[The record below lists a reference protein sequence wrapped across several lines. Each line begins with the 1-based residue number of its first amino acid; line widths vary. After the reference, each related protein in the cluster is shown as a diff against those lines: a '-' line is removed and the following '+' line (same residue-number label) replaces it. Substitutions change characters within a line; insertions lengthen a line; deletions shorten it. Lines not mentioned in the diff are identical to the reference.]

1 MTTLGELIV
10 KLSLDTSNFQKQI
23 KDIQSNISKSK
34 DSLGLDLEANIS
46 ANKAS
51 FNNLA
56 KELKT
61 AEKHLDTTIK
71 YYNDNSI
78 KIKVNDSELNNLE
91 KRIKSLALINKIV
104 NIEVNVDDSELNNLE
119 KRIRSFTLLGSLVA
133 VKATVDDSEL
143 DDLNQHLDKK
153 VQHSKEVNNYFASN
167 PIKPRV
173 DSSALDNL
181 NKQLDDLTSNSY
193 EIPVSFLIDK
203 NSVEKTK
210 QLVSLSIEL
219 GLTEGI
225 RNGLTN
231 TSSAIESVIKSSTSN
246 ALRRAFTEKQNINI
260 QQNVTTKSSNT
271 SQVTSSIVERN
282 KEKTASNRSSKENRE
297 GNANSLGLNQLPNL
311 LLNSFGKLGQ
321 ITQSL
326 GPAIRSGI
334 NTSIERLRRVF
345 TGGKAIIQGK
355 GESQSSGSKDKTIEA
370 KVLIDSSN
378 IEEIKDDLEKAENVL
393 LETINTFDSGR
404 ITPVVNLDNI
414 NNLKNNLSGLKNDLN
429 NLIAHYSSS
438 AISLQINPDSQANVK
453 KLIQDLTNIFNIV
466 NNLILDIK
474 VNDTNL
480 TNIEQR
486 INAIKQNPHAV
497 NIVYN
502 LSNLN
507 LDEAIS
513 TNDKTIQIQ
522 INNDFINILRND
534 IQEIKTSFAT
544 IFSEV
549 SDNADLAVVTNIK
562 NKLKELEDSF
572 SDIVNNLN
580 GILNNLSEKQIQ
592 FNISEESYV
601 NINNI
606 SNNLNSLRNIIIQ
619 VEEEINKLNAALND
633 TSNDSNLAQTSIN
646 NLSTK
651 LDEIKGKLDNEI
663 SLSINQSSIENAISQ
678 LDTAIENIQVKLKSL
693 NATPTQSS
701 EVDNQKTTVDF
712 DVNAQKLVTELGGVK
727 NILNDAIEYFSNN
740 SINLN
745 INELNT
751 SSLIE
756 DINNLRNLL
765 NQLIEVKDVEISI
778 TTQNQNLNQIVEQIN
793 NVINSLELLQSTKT
807 QSININASEDIGA
820 DLLNSLNTFK
830 NSIESKIDEINT
842 EINNKPIEIN
852 TSEVRNQV
860 EQTQQYLDSNT
871 LVVRINLNEID
882 KDNISNAIN
891 EVCEVV
897 KAKKQ
902 ELENITLNIRPVNT
916 ENLDSTKQS
925 IDNLT
930 ETIEN
935 LNNNKTVEIN
945 IFFRSDI
952 SNYSE
957 NIEQINNSL
966 AGLALSGVVEI
977 RAYLSADVLEQS
989 QDIVNRFRSELQK
1002 TPVGITLSIANLESF
1017 KSLIQRTIADLSDIR
1032 IAAFVDG
1039 DFSNFTATATANA
1052 NAVEENNK
1060 KIASLTK
1067 ILNDLKQI
1075 LDLEYNIDV
1084 NFSDYENLIL
1094 KIDEILIKIN
1104 NLKNNLSIDT
1114 TELVSSIKAI
1124 ENATQ
1129 KINELKASASVP
1141 VLFNIISNLDV
1152 NNENFEESLKAAENK
1167 INDFSNFVNNKIQEI
1182 NDKKINITTEINNP
1196 LNAVSDVLDNIQLQ
1210 ALNVQLNPESENARA
1225 ALLNLLNNL
1234 QELIDDNDLE
1244 YNISVNNPE
1253 EAIEQ
1258 ITKIL
1263 ESIKGIKKYLND
1275 NVFKI
1280 NFDDNSI
1287 SSLDLLINNIIL
1299 KLDTYKQAI
1308 ESANSNVFIAK
1319 IDLTNLDEVNITSK
1333 IQIISDQLREGADA
1347 LSAIKIAVPELD
1359 DTQISGGIESVNNLI
1374 NAIIQ
1379 LNQNNLSSI
1388 NISFSG
1394 DNPNALREQINA
1406 LVATLNSLQISGNI
1420 TIQVAV
1426 NSAAESQIKAII
1438 KECQDEINKN
1448 DNKVVIDFNVSN
1460 TVLNEV
1466 NSLLDSVTQVVNSKV
1481 LNLQIGNAVES
1492 LGHIQSSADRSQN
1505 SLNNLIQVLDNLK
1518 NKLAEEFNVKINA
1531 NQINTLTENIQQKIN
1546 SLQNLNIEEATN
1558 NQSINLDFQINRQ
1571 SAIERLTELLTNLQ
1585 SILNN
1590 NILSINVNLQN
1601 LNEIINQVN
1610 SICEV
1615 VKENNQCVL
1624 DNKVVFGVD
1633 EQSAQK
1639 VTSSIS
1645 AIGEALRQYKLDLEA
1660 VNQTSITTHLQSVNE
1675 AVKEIDKNVKSLTAN
1690 LKTPLNIVINQT
1702 PDLNNLSE
1710 ILQLLD
1716 NTAKSIKNTFDSD
1729 INIDLKGI
1737 PVVDDFIA
1745 KLEELRESII
1755 SISDLSKV
1763 KIGMLDDTSNFLIQ
1777 ANQIIEKL
1785 KEITSLADN
1794 VRNVISG
1801 HQALN
1806 ESTGTSTQKEQVKSN
1821 LADVDASLVNFTQG
1835 MNQVKS
1841 YLTDLKT
1848 FVNDSTTIARNIE
1861 SLKNLLNQFENLS
1874 LDIKNI
1880 DSFRQLQELTS
1891 NVIQNLSNFDKNYE
1905 IEITVKEAESL
1916 AGDLRKISNL
1926 ILENF
1931 NTVNLIEINVDLSK
1945 FEESLKS
1952 VPFAA
1957 DDLAEKINKKLN
1969 LLKAEIKIDDASLLN
1984 SVNESLNLIKQA
1996 LNEFNFKLSV
2006 GTNSK
2011 EIADNIHLICEA
2023 AKDTQKCLN
2032 NNEINIKYNLESF
2045 SNLNNLI
2052 KQLTESLEKLEAAAK
2067 KVNNIKIELPQ
2078 IKQLEYANVTQD
2090 SSQLSKKTIDSSKST
2105 ESKKQF
2111 IVTQQPNPQIEMSL
2125 ESNEVENINERIAEL
2140 EKQANSLTAKSL
2152 KELETI
2158 LNASITDKNII
2169 LQDVIK
2175 WAKSFASII
2184 DNAVELSKEDT
2195 SGSYKGNIEK
2205 IINKTK
2211 TVILKFQKIYL
2222 DKLNPSDALD
2232 VLEAFE
2238 NELKGLGQTENK
2250 IIDFVFNQKK
2260 LIASINKIASKLPT
2274 TNSSTRLDDI
2284 LNQSLNL
2291 KNIAKSIN
2299 PTKPENLATKYK
2311 EKLTKI
2317 QQEIIESI
2325 QKTGGVDPATINES
2339 INKALNAIEKTITNK
2354 IANSGKKIDTS
2365 FIDTFKQ
2372 ELINNV
2378 SDANKAISSQ
2388 GLDFIYNYI
2397 KNTANVASMQ
2407 DADIPSTPNQQFLQD
2422 DFIKI
2427 TNLYK
2432 EVNDTFIQQIKEI
2445 LPKIQSLNIDAEVFA
2460 LLKTLSKYIKDN
2472 VLDVKNKLESTSE
2485 SYKTAY
2491 SSTPQ
2496 QSRQINQSKAS
2507 AIEGID
2513 DSYKNV
2519 GKNIV
2524 DTFESQIALL
2534 DDESIKDEFKKVL
2547 QGIKDVFGIA
2557 SPAKKIIEVA
2567 VNITKTF
2574 FDSIKNGFKAGRL
2587 IIDNIIQGLF
2597 RQFGEIKDIPDHL
2610 FDLNIAKPELGEFRK
2625 LEDYIEIY
2633 KHLREELLT
2642 DENQK
2647 RELDDYSKAGKLNFI
2662 NPRQNLDKIQNPY
2675 NSKKIDDIR
2684 NEKLEDVIGIIMNS
2698 RGQIIEEFN
2707 IAKERSEKYVQF
2719 DSDKLFLK
2727 IYEAARKSNDKI
2739 FYSVAHN
2746 HPNFAKKGYAP
2757 RNSVIT
2763 SQQDHNSIGLM
2774 KILLQLSA
2782 KIKRSEGH
2790 KPIHMKPLP
2799 EIVVAGKGTALFD
2812 GKDSWIPAITSNLKR
2827 FEKIYSQE
2835 ELDKLYKQFQSDFD
2849 FYFKTLIKKY
2859 KDNDELLV
2867 DIKELRE
2874 KMSLY
2879 SRKEFNNL
2887 LAKMYKDKLV
2897 NFKELEKSGIHDA
2910 GARTNYLLQVTTA
2923 PVNPKVGKDGKRNLA
2938 SERTGIAEAVQLT
2951 PKAIK
2956 QNLIQNP
2963 IDYVI
2968 DDSYKNIGKNIV
2980 DTFESQI
2987 ASIDNQVIKNAFE
3000 GVLKIIKKV
3009 FGIASPS
3016 TELRDVGYNVV
3027 HSYSNSVVAELAVV
3041 THAIGKAFLNT
3052 INPSII
3058 IKKAKETGEKVAE
3071 IREEIKKLEDKR
3083 LEKQGELESEL
3094 TGLREEKIRVESISH
3109 DTSSAVLEKQASKN
3123 KKIKETE
3130 KAVSKLNEEKARIE
3144 GLTVFSEVKKK
3155 ERDREIENQK
3165 KIARQPISDLEKE
3178 RREIS
3183 ANKKLNEE
3191 DKKERIQSINQK
3203 IREKSLEVEKEI
3215 QKLEEQKQLSI
3226 SEKDKTAKIEKI
3238 NKQIKQKELESKK
3251 ELLRLDKEITALK
3264 KNETTAEESKKKE
3277 LERLDKEIAKKE
3289 AELNSMNERVNKEIL
3304 KKQNQIRFN
3313 DTEALERKKESKK
3326 DEKESIKAENEDK
3339 IIDLKRKNEQLEFL
3353 KTDVTSKERRGYKKE
3368 LEGYEKERKETEKKL
3383 HLELS
3388 TGNKAELRELLE
3400 FEESSFDPD
3409 TAKIENLKEKIK
3421 LIENLEAELD
3431 NIEEEIKKVN
3441 AKNER
3446 NFTVKEEKEL
3456 DENIENL
3463 INKLR
3468 ELKENKKIKNK
3479 NFDEFINNEI
3489 KKLEDEDRIL
3499 EEEFGRTL
3507 PEDIEERKEIQEKRD
3522 KLVEKMNRLD
3532 FDERRRGY
3540 TKEQKTRD
3548 DKEIKQTQAEL
3559 KSLQNERTNRQK
3571 GKIGKEQKQKYEEQI
3586 KENKASIARL
3596 EEEIKQA
3603 EKEAM
3608 QAEKDYQ
3615 NASRIDKFAK
3625 LSETYGKELD
3635 NIQDK
3640 VNAIKNTEEE
3650 LIDKRKE
3657 AALKLKDLSD
3667 YEKDIIQGS
3676 DQKASAEMIQSLR
3689 ARSEALNNEITK
3701 EENKAK
3707 KKIEELKNQK
3717 NKLEKEL
3724 DKKIKKEQKFDIK
3737 AEFSQYTQQ
3746 NIRKEIKAIIEHPDL
3761 SEEEK
3766 EIKLRNFKIL
3776 LEGGQVEIEQY
3787 TDPIESEET
3796 KINLVTTE
3804 DYTEF
3809 QAISAPDASV
3819 HSEIVDD
3826 IKEASL
3832 PDPEKL
3838 SEGIN
3843 KLTEINGLA
3852 KIAGEEFHNAISPL
3866 IELGNTIDDTFSPL
3880 TNVFYN
3886 ISDFMSILTDK
3897 IIALGEEIIKL
3908 EPSLRKINSIV
3919 GEAKSGKEIDFAINA
3934 SKQYNVSISDGLE
3947 AYGQLL
3953 AAAQNTKL
3961 EGQGIQDLYKGI
3973 ASSINALGITGKD
3986 VTYILL
3992 AYTQILA
3999 KGKLSMEELRQ
4010 QLGEKFP
4017 PAMEIFAQAIGKTI
4031 PELIDLTSQGAIL
4044 SADILPNVGKIL
4056 RARYEGSAQNA
4067 SGLAIT
4073 LTKLQNIGTE
4083 AVLHI
4088 IDSFELLIGIIP
4100 KAIIN
4105 IADSFSILTNAIK
4118 GVTSA
4123 AIILSIAI
4131 AGIALLIA
4139 PAIFS
4144 GITASLAASTSLKGV
4159 IAVLQTSFPST
4170 FKIIGI
4176 ASGAAFHNGLNEF
4189 FGGRNPLKIITNAF
4203 SFISEYLSIS
4213 LKPVLNTFKEFAKSI
4228 SPVFSF
4234 LGGAFKGI
4242 FTVTAVHTIIQ
4253 FLSKMASIIL
4263 SQAIPAVIKLGSA
4276 FFSTFITIGLTSIK
4290 KIKISIGSLAKGAA
4304 SLAITFG
4311 TLFLSAADFS
4321 VPFKEGFNDISKS
4334 IENAANA
4341 FRDFNNELKKTKGN
4355 KPNFSAYQS
4364 IPSKGFQLNPFVVIG
4379 VQGEEESYVED
4390 ERRKRIN
4397 YAAHLV
4403 KSGKMSPEQLKDYYD
4418 EQVERGNLGS
4428 TYQPLTWFDKGYG
4441 SFKRQVDIGA
4451 NDENKPKVYTKNQ
4464 IKIAKE
4470 LGMYGTIVR
4479 DTDYDALESVK
4490 MFLNNMLEL
4499 KDSIEKDLFKEVED
4513 NIKELKKYNQDKD
4526 SNFSQDKT
4534 KINKLINKQKELS
4547 EKRQK
4552 AFESNDEKEIDRID
4566 KEYSNIEKEKQ
4577 SIISRYSSKYKELE
4591 NVKETLI
4598 KQKELA
4604 EKLFPGFK
4612 VGSFFDE
4619 LIKKIDTFSK
4629 QYKDLLPKGAIP
4641 EIESRY
4647 TKIVSNLNK
4656 FTKAYDEYLQ
4666 ELEIESNEKEAEIYK
4681 NLDKGTI
4688 SQSDADIQLLNLKI
4702 NQLNKTFDAIDNEI
4716 KTKTQALNLLNS
4728 IPSSELGE
4736 SDKERIEEL
4745 QKEINKAKVDR
4756 SKASVD
4762 ISKANLDLRNKI
4774 KDAKKQIEDYN
4785 LAVQKQIEDARFEL
4799 RKAVIELNNRFS
4811 GKTLKLLLKGMGDN
4825 ELTQLAQVVSEFIT
4839 EINELA
4845 LEKIQQEQKALEDA
4859 RKDIEDK
4866 RKLSEAIQL
4875 LGKSANENVNAIK
4888 NFAQQS
4894 TATFKKLFE
4903 ESFKEL
4909 ERLRK
4914 EMKFTNKQVSY
4925 IEESVDK
4932 TGKSM
4937 NRLGSGVLS
4946 LNRNLSDSVY
4956 KFALIKNYLS
4966 NIGSS
4971 KIVTISVQSN
4981 RQNTPNNNLPGNIL
4995 PSIRP
5000 SHVSNPSSIQIANN
5014 NTGFN
5019 QGVKIASASL
5029 NLIGYER
5036 GNTSS
5041 SFNSSNRLNPKD
5053 YINFRKNNEN
5063 EIALG
5068 FLKPKSKPL
5077 RYQAIPHDDN
5087 PTLEERLKT
5096 EEAMYNRLRNI
5107 SNYRSS
5113 PINPNVEQI
5122 FLNVIQR
5129 SSYNQ
5134 IVDFLNNPKYNNAK
5148 TTNYGMPEKEKRH
5161 FTLEAVKKRNE
5172 EREKLNFGDHAKNFG
5187 SRIPVIGGVIGD
5199 VVGTPLNILENYF
5212 LNKQESNRIPQH
5224 SKQIVPTLRK
5234 LNLRSVNSLDS
5245 QSILKLGNELQKAGL
5260 TSKQELVLPTNSVT
5274 LTPPIIDN
5282 LKKIGLITEKEA
5294 FNFLSYLYDKSLDD
5308 FFAPPNKTQK
5318 TKPVLDTKITEKEV
5332 FNFLSYLFDESLD
5345 DVFAPPNKT
5354 QKTRKPVPSDK
5365 TKTPLNAIITED
5377 EKKYAN
5383 RFLNNSQIEAK
5394 KLVLDIV
5401 KILQGTGTPANT
5413 ASAIPVSNTAITT
5426 PANTAS
5432 AIPVSNTAITIPANT
5447 ASAIP
5452 VSNTTAT
5459 GDPLL
5464 ILVTKI
5470 ISILDSATKCL
5481 CSHSNPTTGFQ
5492 GSMPGLT
5499 SVSTNSTIK
5508 IPVSNQPLNIS
5519 QDLVTQ
5525 QQQAL
5530 DAERK
5535 KQQLEDARLLRQ
5547 NLEDQIKKIK
5557 DNILQEDSITN
5568 KQSEIDKITQDLDK
5582 IINNNTSFE
5591 SQSIIEQSKS
5601 DLDSAKESV
5610 KKLTT
5615 EKTNLFS
5622 ALKSIDAIFERYR
5635 KTIEGQVKEG
5645 LISRNDGS
5653 NLIKEMNDA
5662 LQSSKS
5668 KAQERLNIINSKL
5681 PELQKKLDQARIR
5694 VNQNVSQNRKVTPDE
5709 KQKQELER
5717 ALESYQRSL
5726 NQKEKELESIKQ
5738 DPEKQ
5743 DKILTTLNDI
5753 TALKR
5758 KINDQQAEIQ
5768 FLQEK
5773 IKVSL
5778 STSGLTQDKIAEE
5791 VKKAESIR
5799 DKQKQNNNTQAIIE
5813 TTLNEI
5819 QTNKDKTNLK
5829 ILEAEAF
5836 GKDQTIEKLNIDLRV
5851 LDLKE
5856 KIQTAVLPQEEKDR
5870 LTRAVEGLAK
5880 IQKENLDYEQT
5891 KRFEESKIQTKLLTI
5906 QNYRNSGG
5914 NEFVANAQERDIKI
5928 KQKEKEYEKEKEDIE
5943 NDPNLDDQQKK
5954 EKKEEAKAKRDAEIK
5969 EIENSAKSVVASIRD
5984 LIRNSLINDLSA
5996 GLTDVIMGVEKLD
6009 DVLNN
6014 LARNMLSGLINIAIK
6029 SLMQSLVGAGGILD
6043 SLFKSIGGIFGGNS
6057 GGEVPSANDGGEV
6070 FSQYK
6075 GGVIKN
6081 YAGGGIIQSLNE
6093 AIVREKAANGGITPV
6108 VAVLTP
6114 GERVLSVADNAKFQS
6129 MGLDK
6134 VIKNNNIESVMN
6146 YAMGGNVSNSELK
6159 VRNIMN
6165 FASGGVI
6172 PPSPGIGNINQPTTN
6187 TTVNVPITIES
6198 QDGDKSPSIDPN
6210 AMQNA
6215 IKTAVIVEIQRQQR
6229 QGGILKR

>member
-1 MTTLGELIV
+1 
-10 KLSLDTSNFQKQI
+10 
-23 KDIQSNISKSK
+23 
-34 DSLGLDLEANIS
+34 
-46 ANKAS
+46 
-51 FNNLA
+51 
-56 KELKT
+56 
-61 AEKHLDTTIK
+61 
-71 YYNDNSI
+71 
-78 KIKVNDSELNNLE
+78 
-91 KRIKSLALINKIV
+91 
-104 NIEVNVDDSELNNLE
+104 
-119 KRIRSFTLLGSLVA
+119 
-133 VKATVDDSEL
+133 
-143 DDLNQHLDKK
+143 
-153 VQHSKEVNNYFASN
+153 
-167 PIKPRV
+167 
-173 DSSALDNL
+173 
-181 NKQLDDLTSNSY
+181 
-193 EIPVSFLIDK
+193 
-203 NSVEKTK
+203 
-210 QLVSLSIEL
+210 
-219 GLTEGI
+219 
-225 RNGLTN
+225 
-231 TSSAIESVIKSSTSN
+231 
-246 ALRRAFTEKQNINI
+246 
-260 QQNVTTKSSNT
+260 
-271 SQVTSSIVERN
+271 
-282 KEKTASNRSSKENRE
+282 
-297 GNANSLGLNQLPNL
+297 
-311 LLNSFGKLGQ
+311 
-321 ITQSL
+321 
-326 GPAIRSGI
+326 
-334 NTSIERLRRVF
+334 
-345 TGGKAIIQGK
+345 
-355 GESQSSGSKDKTIEA
+355 
-370 KVLIDSSN
+370 
-378 IEEIKDDLEKAENVL
+378 
-393 LETINTFDSGR
+393 
-404 ITPVVNLDNI
+404 
-414 NNLKNNLSGLKNDLN
+414 
-429 NLIAHYSSS
+429 
-438 AISLQINPDSQANVK
+438 
-453 KLIQDLTNIFNIV
+453 
-466 NNLILDIK
+466 
-474 VNDTNL
+474 
-480 TNIEQR
+480 
-486 INAIKQNPHAV
+486 
-497 NIVYN
+497 
-502 LSNLN
+502 
-507 LDEAIS
+507 
-513 TNDKTIQIQ
+513 
-522 INNDFINILRND
+522 
-534 IQEIKTSFAT
+534 
-544 IFSEV
+544 
-549 SDNADLAVVTNIK
+549 
-562 NKLKELEDSF
+562 
-572 SDIVNNLN
+572 
-580 GILNNLSEKQIQ
+580 
-592 FNISEESYV
+592 
-601 NINNI
+601 
-606 SNNLNSLRNIIIQ
+606 
-619 VEEEINKLNAALND
+619 
-633 TSNDSNLAQTSIN
+633 
-646 NLSTK
+646 
-651 LDEIKGKLDNEI
+651 
-663 SLSINQSSIENAISQ
+663 
-678 LDTAIENIQVKLKSL
+678 
-693 NATPTQSS
+693 
-701 EVDNQKTTVDF
+701 
-712 DVNAQKLVTELGGVK
+712 
-727 NILNDAIEYFSNN
+727 
-740 SINLN
+740 
-745 INELNT
+745 
-751 SSLIE
+751 
-756 DINNLRNLL
+756 
-765 NQLIEVKDVEISI
+765 
-778 TTQNQNLNQIVEQIN
+778 
-793 NVINSLELLQSTKT
+793 
-807 QSININASEDIGA
+807 
-820 DLLNSLNTFK
+820 
-830 NSIESKIDEINT
+830 
-842 EINNKPIEIN
+842 
-852 TSEVRNQV
+852 
-860 EQTQQYLDSNT
+860 
-871 LVVRINLNEID
+871 
-882 KDNISNAIN
+882 
-891 EVCEVV
+891 
-897 KAKKQ
+897 
-902 ELENITLNIRPVNT
+902 
-916 ENLDSTKQS
+916 
-925 IDNLT
+925 
-930 ETIEN
+930 
-935 LNNNKTVEIN
+935 
-945 IFFRSDI
+945 
-952 SNYSE
+952 
-957 NIEQINNSL
+957 
-966 AGLALSGVVEI
+966 
-977 RAYLSADVLEQS
+977 
-989 QDIVNRFRSELQK
+989 
-1002 TPVGITLSIANLESF
+1002 
-1017 KSLIQRTIADLSDIR
+1017 
-1032 IAAFVDG
+1032 
-1039 DFSNFTATATANA
+1039 
-1052 NAVEENNK
+1052 
-1060 KIASLTK
+1060 
-1067 ILNDLKQI
+1067 
-1075 LDLEYNIDV
+1075 
-1084 NFSDYENLIL
+1084 
-1094 KIDEILIKIN
+1094 
-1104 NLKNNLSIDT
+1104 
-1114 TELVSSIKAI
+1114 
-1124 ENATQ
+1124 
-1129 KINELKASASVP
+1129 
-1141 VLFNIISNLDV
+1141 
-1152 NNENFEESLKAAENK
+1152 
-1167 INDFSNFVNNKIQEI
+1167 
-1182 NDKKINITTEINNP
+1182 
-1196 LNAVSDVLDNIQLQ
+1196 
-1210 ALNVQLNPESENARA
+1210 
-1225 ALLNLLNNL
+1225 
-1234 QELIDDNDLE
+1234 
-1244 YNISVNNPE
+1244 
-1253 EAIEQ
+1253 
-1258 ITKIL
+1258 
-1263 ESIKGIKKYLND
+1263 
-1275 NVFKI
+1275 
-1280 NFDDNSI
+1280 
-1287 SSLDLLINNIIL
+1287 
-1299 KLDTYKQAI
+1299 
-1308 ESANSNVFIAK
+1308 
-1319 IDLTNLDEVNITSK
+1319 
-1333 IQIISDQLREGADA
+1333 
-1347 LSAIKIAVPELD
+1347 
-1359 DTQISGGIESVNNLI
+1359 
-1374 NAIIQ
+1374 
-1379 LNQNNLSSI
+1379 
-1388 NISFSG
+1388 
-1394 DNPNALREQINA
+1394 
-1406 LVATLNSLQISGNI
+1406 
-1420 TIQVAV
+1420 
-1426 NSAAESQIKAII
+1426 
-1438 KECQDEINKN
+1438 
-1448 DNKVVIDFNVSN
+1448 
-1460 TVLNEV
+1460 
-1466 NSLLDSVTQVVNSKV
+1466 
-1481 LNLQIGNAVES
+1481 
-1492 LGHIQSSADRSQN
+1492 
-1505 SLNNLIQVLDNLK
+1505 
-1518 NKLAEEFNVKINA
+1518 
-1531 NQINTLTENIQQKIN
+1531 
-1546 SLQNLNIEEATN
+1546 
-1558 NQSINLDFQINRQ
+1558 
-1571 SAIERLTELLTNLQ
+1571 
-1585 SILNN
+1585 
-1590 NILSINVNLQN
+1590 
-1601 LNEIINQVN
+1601 
-1610 SICEV
+1610 
-1615 VKENNQCVL
+1615 
-1624 DNKVVFGVD
+1624 
-1633 EQSAQK
+1633 
-1639 VTSSIS
+1639 
-1645 AIGEALRQYKLDLEA
+1645 
-1660 VNQTSITTHLQSVNE
+1660 
-1675 AVKEIDKNVKSLTAN
+1675 
-1690 LKTPLNIVINQT
+1690 
-1702 PDLNNLSE
+1702 
-1710 ILQLLD
+1710 
-1716 NTAKSIKNTFDSD
+1716 
-1729 INIDLKGI
+1729 
-1737 PVVDDFIA
+1737 
-1745 KLEELRESII
+1745 
-1755 SISDLSKV
+1755 
-1763 KIGMLDDTSNFLIQ
+1763 
-1777 ANQIIEKL
+1777 
-1785 KEITSLADN
+1785 
-1794 VRNVISG
+1794 
-1801 HQALN
+1801 
-1806 ESTGTSTQKEQVKSN
+1806 
-1821 LADVDASLVNFTQG
+1821 
-1835 MNQVKS
+1835 
-1841 YLTDLKT
+1841 
-1848 FVNDSTTIARNIE
+1848 
-1861 SLKNLLNQFENLS
+1861 
-1874 LDIKNI
+1874 
-1880 DSFRQLQELTS
+1880 
-1891 NVIQNLSNFDKNYE
+1891 
-1905 IEITVKEAESL
+1905 
-1916 AGDLRKISNL
+1916 
-1926 ILENF
+1926 
-1931 NTVNLIEINVDLSK
+1931 
-1945 FEESLKS
+1945 
-1952 VPFAA
+1952 
-1957 DDLAEKINKKLN
+1957 
-1969 LLKAEIKIDDASLLN
+1969 
-1984 SVNESLNLIKQA
+1984 
-1996 LNEFNFKLSV
+1996 
-2006 GTNSK
+2006 
-2011 EIADNIHLICEA
+2011 
-2023 AKDTQKCLN
+2023 
-2032 NNEINIKYNLESF
+2032 
-2045 SNLNNLI
+2045 
-2052 KQLTESLEKLEAAAK
+2052 
-2067 KVNNIKIELPQ
+2067 
-2078 IKQLEYANVTQD
+2078 
-2090 SSQLSKKTIDSSKST
+2090 
-2105 ESKKQF
+2105 
-2111 IVTQQPNPQIEMSL
+2111 
-2125 ESNEVENINERIAEL
+2125 
-2140 EKQANSLTAKSL
+2140 
-2152 KELETI
+2152 
-2158 LNASITDKNII
+2158 
-2169 LQDVIK
+2169 
-2175 WAKSFASII
+2175 
-2184 DNAVELSKEDT
+2184 
-2195 SGSYKGNIEK
+2195 
-2205 IINKTK
+2205 
-2211 TVILKFQKIYL
+2211 
-2222 DKLNPSDALD
+2222 
-2232 VLEAFE
+2232 
-2238 NELKGLGQTENK
+2238 
-2250 IIDFVFNQKK
+2250 
-2260 LIASINKIASKLPT
+2260 
-2274 TNSSTRLDDI
+2274 
-2284 LNQSLNL
+2284 
-2291 KNIAKSIN
+2291 
-2299 PTKPENLATKYK
+2299 
-2311 EKLTKI
+2311 
-2317 QQEIIESI
+2317 
-2325 QKTGGVDPATINES
+2325 
-2339 INKALNAIEKTITNK
+2339 
-2354 IANSGKKIDTS
+2354 
-2365 FIDTFKQ
+2365 
-2372 ELINNV
+2372 
-2378 SDANKAISSQ
+2378 
-2388 GLDFIYNYI
+2388 
-2397 KNTANVASMQ
+2397 
-2407 DADIPSTPNQQFLQD
+2407 
-2422 DFIKI
+2422 
-2427 TNLYK
+2427 
-2432 EVNDTFIQQIKEI
+2432 
-2445 LPKIQSLNIDAEVFA
+2445 
-2460 LLKTLSKYIKDN
+2460 
-2472 VLDVKNKLESTSE
+2472 
-2485 SYKTAY
+2485 
-2491 SSTPQ
+2491 
-2496 QSRQINQSKAS
+2496 
-2507 AIEGID
+2507 
-2513 DSYKNV
+2513 
-2519 GKNIV
+2519 
-2524 DTFESQIALL
+2524 
-2534 DDESIKDEFKKVL
+2534 
-2547 QGIKDVFGIA
+2547 
-2557 SPAKKIIEVA
+2557 
-2567 VNITKTF
+2567 
-2574 FDSIKNGFKAGRL
+2574 
-2587 IIDNIIQGLF
+2587 
-2597 RQFGEIKDIPDHL
+2597 
-2610 FDLNIAKPELGEFRK
+2610 
-2625 LEDYIEIY
+2625 
-2633 KHLREELLT
+2633 
-2642 DENQK
+2642 
-2647 RELDDYSKAGKLNFI
+2647 
-2662 NPRQNLDKIQNPY
+2662 
-2675 NSKKIDDIR
+2675 
-2684 NEKLEDVIGIIMNS
+2684 
-2698 RGQIIEEFN
+2698 
-2707 IAKERSEKYVQF
+2707 
-2719 DSDKLFLK
+2719 
-2727 IYEAARKSNDKI
+2727 
-2739 FYSVAHN
+2739 
-2746 HPNFAKKGYAP
+2746 
-2757 RNSVIT
+2757 
-2763 SQQDHNSIGLM
+2763 
-2774 KILLQLSA
+2774 
-2782 KIKRSEGH
+2782 
-2790 KPIHMKPLP
+2790 
-2799 EIVVAGKGTALFD
+2799 
-2812 GKDSWIPAITSNLKR
+2812 
-2827 FEKIYSQE
+2827 
-2835 ELDKLYKQFQSDFD
+2835 
-2849 FYFKTLIKKY
+2849 
-2859 KDNDELLV
+2859 
-2867 DIKELRE
+2867 
-2874 KMSLY
+2874 
-2879 SRKEFNNL
+2879 
-2887 LAKMYKDKLV
+2887 
-2897 NFKELEKSGIHDA
+2897 
-2910 GARTNYLLQVTTA
+2910 
-2923 PVNPKVGKDGKRNLA
+2923 
-2938 SERTGIAEAVQLT
+2938 
-2951 PKAIK
+2951 
-2956 QNLIQNP
+2956 
-2963 IDYVI
+2963 
-2968 DDSYKNIGKNIV
+2968 
-2980 DTFESQI
+2980 
-2987 ASIDNQVIKNAFE
+2987 
-3000 GVLKIIKKV
+3000 
-3009 FGIASPS
+3009 
-3016 TELRDVGYNVV
+3016 
-3027 HSYSNSVVAELAVV
+3027 
-3041 THAIGKAFLNT
+3041 
-3052 INPSII
+3052 
-3058 IKKAKETGEKVAE
+3058 
-3071 IREEIKKLEDKR
+3071 
-3083 LEKQGELESEL
+3083 
-3094 TGLREEKIRVESISH
+3094 
-3109 DTSSAVLEKQASKN
+3109 
-3123 KKIKETE
+3123 
-3130 KAVSKLNEEKARIE
+3130 
-3144 GLTVFSEVKKK
+3144 
-3155 ERDREIENQK
+3155 
-3165 KIARQPISDLEKE
+3165 
-3178 RREIS
+3178 
-3183 ANKKLNEE
+3183 
-3191 DKKERIQSINQK
+3191 
-3203 IREKSLEVEKEI
+3203 
-3215 QKLEEQKQLSI
+3215 
-3226 SEKDKTAKIEKI
+3226 
-3238 NKQIKQKELESKK
+3238 
-3251 ELLRLDKEITALK
+3251 
-3264 KNETTAEESKKKE
+3264 
-3277 LERLDKEIAKKE
+3277 
-3289 AELNSMNERVNKEIL
+3289 
-3304 KKQNQIRFN
+3304 
-3313 DTEALERKKESKK
+3313 
-3326 DEKESIKAENEDK
+3326 
-3339 IIDLKRKNEQLEFL
+3339 
-3353 KTDVTSKERRGYKKE
+3353 
-3368 LEGYEKERKETEKKL
+3368 
-3383 HLELS
+3383 
-3388 TGNKAELRELLE
+3388 
-3400 FEESSFDPD
+3400 
-3409 TAKIENLKEKIK
+3409 
-3421 LIENLEAELD
+3421 
-3431 NIEEEIKKVN
+3431 
-3441 AKNER
+3441 
-3446 NFTVKEEKEL
+3446 
-3456 DENIENL
+3456 
-3463 INKLR
+3463 
-3468 ELKENKKIKNK
+3468 
-3479 NFDEFINNEI
+3479 
-3489 KKLEDEDRIL
+3489 
-3499 EEEFGRTL
+3499 
-3507 PEDIEERKEIQEKRD
+3507 
-3522 KLVEKMNRLD
+3522 MNRLD

-3657 AALKLKDLSD
+3657 AALKLKNLSE

-3676 DQKASAEMIQSLR
+3676 DEKASAEMIQSLR

-3796 KINLVTTE
+3796 KITLVTTE
-3804 DYTEF
+3804 DYTGFE
-3809 QAISAPDASV
+3809 AISAPDASV
-3819 HSEIVDD
+3819 HSKIVDD

-4451 NDENKPKVYTKNQ
+4451 HDENKPKVYTKNQ

-4995 PSIRP
+4995 PPIRP
-5000 SHVSNPSSIQIANN
+5000 SRVSNPSSIQIANN

-5245 QSILKLGNELQKAGL
+5245 QSILKLGNELGKAR
-5260 TSKQELVLPTNSVT
+5260 SIPKQELVFPTESVT

-5282 LKKIGLITEKEA
+5282 LKKIGLTEEA
-5294 FNFLSYLYDKSLDD
+5294 PVPPKKPFTLTPPIINNLKKIGLIGDVPLDSFLDDLFDKSLDV
-5308 FFAPPNKTQK
+5308 FLTPPNKTKKRK
-5318 TKPVLDTKITEKEV
+5318 THVPLDSV
-5332 FNFLSYLFDESLD
+5332 VNDFLD
-5345 DVFAPPNKT
+5345 DLSDDSLQDFLTPPNKT
-5354 QKTRKPVPSDK
+5354 KKWQRNPVLG
-5365 TKTPLNAIITED
+5365 TIITKE
-5377 EKKYAN
+5377 EENYAN
-5383 RFLNNSQIEAK
+5383 NLLNNSQIKIHEVK
-5394 KLVLDIV
+5394 GLVLDIV
-5401 KILQGTGTPANT
+5401 KTLQGTGTTPASNTANVIPVNTANVIPVNT
-5413 ASAIPVSNTAITT
+5413 ASVRT
-5426 PANTAS
+5426 
-5432 AIPVSNTAITIPANT
+5432 
-5447 ASAIP
+5447 

-5464 ILVTKI
+5464 ILVTRI

-5492 GSMPGLT
+5492 GPMPGLT

-5508 IPVSNQPLNIS
+5508 VPVSSQPSNIP
-5519 QDLVTQ
+5519 QDLVI

-5535 KQQLEDARLLRQ
+5535 RRRLEDAKLLRD
-5547 NLEDQIKKIK
+5547 NLEDQIQTIK
-5557 DNILQEDSITN
+5557 NNILQQDSTAN
-5568 KQSEIDKITQDLDK
+5568 KQSEIEKITQDLDK
-5582 IINNNTSFE
+5582 IINNNTSLD
-5591 SQSIIEQSKS
+5591 SLSIIEQSKS
-5601 DLDSAKESV
+5601 DFDSAKESV
-5610 KKLTT
+5610 KKLIT
-5615 EKTNLFS
+5615 EKTNLS
-5622 ALKSIDAIFERYR
+5622 NALKSIDKIFGEYR
-5635 KTIEGQVKEG
+5635 KTIQSQVKEG
-5645 LISRNDGS
+5645 IISENDGN
-5653 NLIKEMNDA
+5653 NLIKTMNDT
-5662 LQSSKS
+5662 LESSKLEV
-5668 KAQERLNIINSKL
+5668 KKRLNIIDSKL
-5681 PELQKKLDQARIR
+5681 PELEKKLKQARTR
-5694 VNQNVSQNRKVTPDE
+5694 VDQIVSQNRKVTPDE

-5717 ALESYQRSL
+5717 ALEIDQRSL

-5743 DKILTTLNDI
+5743 DKILSTLNDI

-5954 EKKEEAKAKRDAEIK
+5954 ERKEEAKAKRDAEIK

-6172 PPSPGIGNINQPTTN
+6172 PPSPGLGNINQPTTN

-6210 AMQNA
+6210 AMQSA